1 MSETSESNSEYNS
14 SDEELQDA
22 FAKGLLKSGLN
33 VAIETSG
40 KQSKNYVNHMK
51 QKLDEIKLNLPWIE
65 RLDVVNALAPLTPE
79 LALQM
84 QEQEVRRAKQ
94 LRGNRKLPQYK
105 PSGDPVLN
113 DFRRENTFHRQAQGA
128 VMAGINRLKML
139 GTSISRPDDYFAEM
153 AKSDEHMQK
162 VRENLMKKRVM
173 TQRSEKLRQ
182 LRQQKKVSKQME
194 VETTLKK
201 HVEKR
206 KSMEEVKKYRKDKIS
221 KDLDFLDDKKKP
233 QAKITHVNRKINPKA
248 QLKMQMKAAEFGYGR
263 GKKRRSKWNTR
274 SSSADVSEYRR
285 PEKPKEGRRGKGKQR
300 QDSWN
305 ANESKEEVVKDL

>member
-1 MSETSESNSEYNS
+1 MSETSDSEYNS
-14 SDEELQDA
+14 SNEELQDA
-22 FAKGLLKSGLN
+22 FAKGLLKPGLN
-33 VAIETSG
+33 VTIETSG

-65 RLDVVNALAPLTPE
+65 RLDMVNALAPLAPE

-105 PSGDPVLN
+105 PSEDPVLN

-182 LRQQKKVSKQME
+182 LRQQKKVSKQMQ

-206 KSMEEVKKYRKDKIS
+206 KSMEEVKKYRKS
-221 KDLDFLDDKKKP
+221 

-263 GKKRRSKWNTR
+263 GKKRRSKWNMR
-274 SSSADVSEYRR
+274 SSSADVSEYR
-285 PEKPKEGRRGKGKQR
+285 
-300 QDSWN
+300 
-305 ANESKEEVVKDL
+305 